1 MFHGTYYPKQC
12 NPLLSLWKETKFHNR
27 IDSPAWRWPIDS
39 GRIIT
44 LIVEVLETETETDD
58 IS

>member
-1 MFHGTYYPKQC
+1 MKAYYPKKC
-12 NPLLSLWKETKFHNR
+12 KTLWKETKFYNR

-44 LIVEVLETETETDD
+44 LIVEVLGTKTDPVD